1 MKVLSASRLTESH
14 FWGHWESVFF
24 TIKHNYALWN
34 SYKVHLRNNFVKKK
48 KKSNCVSTKRDNGFK
63 RVG

>member
-1 MKVLSASRLTESH
+1 MEFLQGAFEKQFCE
-14 FWGHWESVFF
+14 
-24 TIKHNYALWN
+24 
-34 SYKVHLRNNFVKKK
+34 K